1 MRNQHSKLSDPLEIK
16 PSSKPERDYAPRTYT
31 LKESI
36 LLFVKMAAI
45 AISIV
50 ALMWLV

>member
-16 PSSKPERDYAPRTYT
+16 PSSKPGIDYAPGTYT

-36 LLFVKMAAI
+36 LLFGKMLAI
-45 AISIV
+45 AASIL
-50 ALMWLV
+50 ALLWFV